1 MDVVAPSVNIRTTD
15 ITGNNGYTD
24 MDYYGG
30 FYGTS
35 SACPHVSGVAT
46 LVLSVAPELTVE
58 EVATVIESSARKVR
72 EDLYVYQSDT
82 MHISGT
88 WNNEVG
94 YGLIDAAAAVDIAKK
109 KAETICIRDQVFDNS
124 SLERYYE
131 GINVEIENVT
141 VEPRGVLEI
150 AKEKTAILRS
160 SVRVKKH
167 GFL

>member
-1 MDVVAPSVNIRTTD
+1 MNGIGILDEAIDSALCFGREGKGCVLVFSAGNDGVDVHYPANIDPRILVVGGITPWGDRTSGDRLPNGHNVTFASNYGENLDVVAPSVNIRTTD

-72 EDLYVYQSDT
+72 EDLYVYQ
-82 MHISGT
+82 
-88 WNNEVG
+88 WNME
-94 YGLIDAAAAVDIAKK
+94 
-109 KAETICIRDQVFDNS
+109 
-124 SLERYYE
+124 
-131 GINVEIENVT
+131 
-141 VEPRGVLEI
+141 
-150 AKEKTAILRS
+150 
-160 SVRVKKH
+160 
-167 GFL
+167 